1 MLEINKTEKIVMSK
15 EIVLRDVE
23 ILSLLENQDNYIKFL
38 EEKIKEQDKMLEAQ
52 ELEIRELLEGTYAPF

>member
-23 ILSLLENQDNYIKFL
+23 ILRLLENQDNYIKFL
-38 EEKIKEQDKMLEAQ
+38 EEKIKEQEKMLEAQ

>member
-23 ILSLLENQDNYIKFL
+23 ILRLLENQDNYIKFL

>member
-23 ILSLLENQDNYIKFL
+23 ILSILENQDNYIKFL

>member
-23 ILSLLENQDNYIKFL
+23 ILRLLENQDSYIKFL
-38 EEKIKEQDKMLEAQ
+38 EEKIKEQDRTLEAQ
-52 ELEIRELLEGTYAPF
+52 ENQIHELLEDTYRPF

>member
-1 MLEINKTEKIVMSK
+1 MMEINKTEKIAMSK
-15 EIVLRDVE
+15 EIILRDVE
-23 ILSLLENQDNYIKFL
+23 ILSILENQDNYIKFL

>member
-23 ILSLLENQDNYIKFL
+23 ILRLLENQDNYIKFL

-52 ELEIRELLEGTYAPF
+52 ELEIHELLEGTYAPF